1 MKMVGADRLTTL
13 HLKKDW
19 IVPKSASKKSVF
31 ILTFLH
37 PVCSLSLYS
46 VFSCVSFH
54 LCLGGLLNCTLF
66 IIFKH
71 TLKFLVSYMWLLI
84 LMCGLWYMSL
94 NSLNFLIHLQ
104 EVPGTSQNRNHYFC
118 VLLLLYKG
126 IFIGHVLTYTFEDSY
141 LIGVCE

>member
-1 MKMVGADRLTTL
+1 M
-13 HLKKDW
+13 HLKKDC

-37 PVCSLSLYS
+37 PGVLYP
-46 VFSCVSFH
+46 FILCFLVSFH
-54 LCLGGLLNCTLF
+54 VCLVGILNCTLF

-71 TLKFLVSYMWLLI
+71 TLKFLVSYMCLLI
-84 LMCGLWYMSL
+84 LMCGLLYMSL
-94 NSLNFLIHLQ
+94 SSLNFLIHLQ
-104 EVPGTSQNRNHYFC
+104 EVSGTFQNRNHYFC

-126 IFIGHVLTYTFEDSY
+126 IFTGHVITYTFEDSY